1 MNSSA
6 SATTTVNYK
15 APLQDIQFQLEAF
28 NYEAVAALE
37 SFESYDLET
46 SLNYRRK
53 VSDLL
58 IETWL
63 PTNQIGDIEGVT
75 YHPEDK
81 FGYNTRSLQR
91 CLYLA
96 YAEWLYVL

>member
-46 SLNYRRK
+46 SLGIIEEA
-53 VSDLL
+53 SDLL

-75 YHPEDK
+75 YHPEDNSVTTPEVFK
-81 FGYNTRSLQR
+81 DA
-91 CLYLA
+91 YLA
-96 YAEWLYVL
+96 MQRVVICP